1 MAGTPLIEM
10 TLTITGVI
18 LGFAAFICLYRVAKG
33 PTLPDRIMAVN
44 IIGTTTAVLLVIIA
58 TQIGQPYIIDIAL
71 TYAMLGFLVTL
82 CVSRYLTT
90 GRIFS

>member
-1 MAGTPLIEM
+1 MMEM
-10 TLTITGVI
+10 ILTITSVI
-18 LGFAAFICLYRVAKG
+18 LGLSAFLCLYRVAKG

-58 TQIGQPYIIDIAL
+58 VQIGQPFIIDIAL

-90 GRIFS
+90 GRIFT